1 MLRSLGVEHR
11 LTRTH
16 APWTNGRAERTV
28 RTIKSMIKRC
38 ISNAPS
44 LDWRDLIPFV
54 NNAINSSISRATGF
68 SPYEIFYG
76 ENITPL
82 LTGLPDKATPMQ
94 LGELD
99 TV

>member
-1 MLRSLGVEHR
+1 
-11 LTRTH
+11 
-16 APWTNGRAERTV
+16 
-28 RTIKSMIKRC
+28 MIKRC

-44 LDWRDLIPFV
+44 LDWRELIPFV

-68 SPYEIFYG
+68 SPCEIFYG

-99 TV
+99 PV